1 MSVVYSAANQASIT
15 PTPNE
20 GASGKSQTQLA
31 LELNSCRIIA
41 VAEQLIMCAQIPDQ
55 PVKFHQLCL
64 SLASELDN
72 EVDEA
77 LQNDQ
82 HFRRGNCPYVLRQ
95 ANSVAALWGID
106 YGLANNEVPAAA
118 SKLPQVLKMNACKLG
133 WFSAK
138 DTEELLKLAD
148 EVASF
153 FMTNKDLNTD
163 VSNSLPTVSTIMSR
177 GRRREWE
184 GRPGVESR
192 DGGVSGVVEVLST
205 IKLGHI
211 IASLEVEPG
220 YGTHLV
226 DFHIS
231 KDIACSKDEK
241 IRLFVA
247 MKDSI
252 DTSSCIITPQQVKYA
267 GLYSSLFLL
276 LNYHIFLAYN
286 ISVLCSILLN
296 GKPVE
301 CRNSVVMDHGPQL
314 PTIVNPSLKYG
325 INLLQVMGQFNGHF
339 ILIVALMSVIP
350 SSDLQPPV
358 DYVQPASAVSNSD
371 AEIIEGPSRVSLSCP
386 ISKKRIRTPVK
397 GNSCKHYQCFD
408 FNNYVEINSRRPS
421 WRCPSC
427 NQSVCFTDLR
437 VDQKMVKALKE
448 MGENISEVI
457 ISVDGTWT
465 AASSDKHKDET
476 HHKTSANQ
484 QEGQE
489 LEESSGMLDASDNVY
504 DLTGED
510 DEMDTND
517 RSEPLDTKPVVNN
530 THGQSAPSF
539 KLPPVFLNTIDLAQ
553 FSTGQAVNSA
563 YPRAMSNFGSSGF
576 NFRPHAQVGGTSGTS
591 TSGINPVLTDAV
603 SPALNRQPDNFQGTN
618 RSPSYA
624 QNSASTPTP
633 TSLQLQEALISQGL
647 MNNFHLIP
655 RNVTRVP
662 NAIQALPV
670 PSTPQ
675 QHSRP
680 TVSSPVGSGSVPF
693 QRSVAG
699 SNAHAPS
706 PFGGNI
712 ERQRHISQPSISPH
726 MSNMSSRPQLNRSAS
741 LGVSHSNPSHNMPM
755 PQTLSQPPH
764 LMRTSQLPRNHN
776 AASPRMGVNN
786 SPSTLQRVQLTPLQG
801 SHVRQQP
808 QTMPLQTQAVRTM
821 SSLPLNSGATP
832 QAVSRPESL
841 IDLQTE
847 QNWRPSGR
855 MRGALTGKAYSDA
868 LNQYMGQAAQP
879 VQTPSPRPPV
889 SPASSLPSS
898 VNNVLLANR
907 RIATECQDQ
916 STTVPGAVNT
926 KEQGS
931 QG

>member
-1 MSVVYSAANQASIT
+1 MVCCRKNDVYLQAGIMVLMISV
-15 PTPNE
+15 
-20 GASGKSQTQLA
+20 K
-31 LELNSCRIIA
+31 
-41 VAEQLIMCAQIPDQ
+41 
-55 PVKFHQLCL
+55 
-64 SLASELDN
+64 
-72 EVDEA
+72 
-77 LQNDQ
+77 
-82 HFRRGNCPYVLRQ
+82 
-95 ANSVAALWGID
+95 
-106 YGLANNEVPAAA
+106 
-118 SKLPQVLKMNACKLG
+118 NACKLG

-177 GRRREWE
+177 FY
-184 GRPGVESR
+184 PQ
-192 DGGVSGVVEVLST
+192 L
-205 IKLGHI
+205 KLGHI

-252 DTSSCIITPQQVKYA
+252 DTSSCIITPQQV
-267 GLYSSLFLL
+267 
-276 LNYHIFLAYN
+276 N
-286 ISVLCSILLN
+286 ILLN

-741 LGVSHSNPSHNMPM
+741 LQGVSHSNPSHNMPM

-931 QG
+931 QGSSYFVEAAYEYADPM